1 MTFIHASPNVVRSPT
16 GYRSM
21 KPENE
26 ILETVSGNLPI
37 QELEAR
43 LEMESRLSEDDI
55 TTEVSYL

>member
-1 MTFIHASPNVVRSPT
+1 
-16 GYRSM
+16 M